1 LRSLVLG
8 FYDLSFDTLLSFEVG
23 CFRCE
28 QFDIVIFSFR
38 LNYLVIEVLR
48 ETLILFECKN
58 KNAKHGKK
66 CGGENLW
73 EKNIFFNKK
82 SK

>member
-1 LRSLVLG
+1 
-8 FYDLSFDTLLSFEVG
+8 
-23 CFRCE
+23 
-28 QFDIVIFSFR
+28 
-38 LNYLVIEVLR
+38 LVIEVLR